1 MTRTRTPDSAW
12 SAPEPERV
20 LPLAG
25 AAYATMRQVVSA
37 LSPLGEL
44 GRHVSRAEARALLR
58 EARQLVTALEGALAE
73 PGTAPG
79 AQSPDRST

>member
-1 MTRTRTPDSAW
+1 MPRTRSADSAW
-12 SAPEPERV
+12 TPPEPERV

-25 AAYATMRQVVSA
+25 PAYGTMRAVVAA

-58 EARQLVTALEGALAE
+58 EARQLVTVLEGMLAE
-73 PGTAPG
+73 PGATQG
-79 AQSPDRST
+79 AQSPDRLT

>member
-1 MTRTRTPDSAW
+1 MTRTRTPDGAW
-12 SAPEPERV
+12 TAPEPERV
-20 LPLAG
+20 MPLAG

-58 EARQLVTALEGALAE
+58 EARQLVTALEGMLAE
-73 PGTAPG
+73 PGTAG